1 VPATRSG
8 DRAPGWRVVSPYL
21 LAGLLITTGTL
32 HFLVPR
38 TFQSIVPPQLPEPR
52 ALVHLSGAA
61 ELACAAGLVVP
72 RLRRRAG
79 WATAALF
86 VAVFPGNVQM
96 ALDASG
102 RSALYRAATYARLP
116 VQVPLV
122 AWAVQVARVNRR
134 SSG

>member
-1 VPATRSG
+1 V
-8 DRAPGWRVVSPYL
+8 
-21 LAGLLITTGTL
+21 
-32 HFLVPR
+32 VPR
-38 TFQSIVPPQLPEPR
+38 TR
-52 ALVHLSGAA
+52 
-61 ELACAAGLVVP
+61 
-72 RLRRRAG
+72 RLAG

-96 ALDASG
+96 ALDASD

-122 AWAVQVARVNRR
+122 VWAVQVARLSRR

>member
-1 VPATRSG
+1 MTPVHGGRPAR
-8 DRAPGWRVVSPYL
+8 WSPYL
-21 LAGLLITTGTL
+21 LAALLTTTGTL
-32 HFLVPR
+32 HFVVPR
-38 TFQSIVPPQLPEPR
+38 AFAALVPPQLPEPR
-52 ALVHLSGAA
+52 ALVYLSGAA

-72 RLRRRAG
+72 RTRWLAG

-96 ALDASG
+96 ALDAAD
-102 RSALYRAATYARLP
+102 RSELYRAATYARLP

-122 AWAVQVARVNRR
+122 AWAVQVARFSRR

>member
-1 VPATRSG
+1 MTPVHGGRLAR
-8 DRAPGWRVVSPYL
+8 WSPYL
-21 LAGLLITTGTL
+21 LAALLTTTGTL
-32 HFLVPR
+32 HFVVPR
-38 TFQSIVPPQLPEPR
+38 TFEAIVPPQLPQPR

-72 RLRRRAG
+72 RTRRLAG

-96 ALDASG
+96 ALDASDG
-102 RSALYRAATYARLP
+102 STLYRAAPYARLP
-116 VQVPLV
+116 VQLPLV
-122 AWAVQVARVNRR
+122 AWAVQVSRFSRP

>member
-1 VPATRSG
+1 MTPVHGGRLAR
-8 DRAPGWRVVSPYL
+8 WSPYL
-21 LAGLLITTGTL
+21 LAALLTSTGTL
-32 HFLVPR
+32 HFVVPR
-38 TFQSIVPPQLPEPR
+38 TFVALVPPQLPEPR
-52 ALVHLSGAA
+52 ALVYLSGAA

-72 RLRRRAG
+72 RTRRLAG

-96 ALDASG
+96 ALDASD
-102 RSALYRAATYARLP
+102 RSELYRTATYARLP

-122 AWAVQVARVNRR
+122 AWAVQVARFSRR